1 MANKN
6 LTPVATW
13 QTPQA
18 PTAGDAATG
27 PNAEAC
33 FQDAADRTQWLRAK
47 AEAAVSGS
55 ADDAYGNIDSAV
67 TGDTSWHDS
76 TTITKTVAADIG
88 SIVTIM
94 LVADVLQNT
103 TGGQGTT
110 FRVKVTDSGTEYLDG
125 AAQFVAANGVTSRVV
140 LIGKHTMVSASA
152 VFTLQLKQS
161 AAGVSSQ
168 MVGGWNIVTL

>member
-13 QTPQA
+13 DTPQA
-18 PTAGDAATG
+18 PTAGDGASA
-27 PNAEAC
+27 PNTEAC
-33 FQDAADRTQWLRAK
+33 FQDAANRTQWLRAK
-47 AEAAVSGS
+47 AEAAASGS
-55 ADDAYGNIDSAV
+55 SDDTYANIDSAV
-67 TGDTSWHDS
+67 TGDTNWHDS

-88 SIVTIM
+88 SIVTVI

-103 TGGQGTT
+103 TGGQGTF
-110 FRVKVTDSGTEYLDG
+110 FRVKVTDGGTDYLDG
-125 AAQFVAANGVTSRVV
+125 AAQFVAADGATSRVL

-152 VFTLQLKQS
+152 VFTLQIKQS

-168 MVGGWNIVTL
+168 MIGGWNIVPL

>member
-1 MANKN
+1 MANEN
-6 LTPVATW
+6 LIDAATW
-13 QTPQA
+13 QTQQA
-18 PTAGDAATG
+18 PTAGDGATAANTK
-27 PNAEAC
+27 AC
-33 FQDAADRTQWLRAK
+33 FQDAADRAKWLRAK

-55 ADDAYGNIDSAV
+55 SDDAYGNIDSAV
-67 TGDTSWHDS
+67 TGDTNWHDS

-88 SIVTIM
+88 SVVTVI

-110 FRVKVTDSGTEYLDG
+110 FRVKVTDGGTEYLDG
-125 AAQFVAANGVTSRVV
+125 AAQFIAANGVTTRV
-140 LIGKHTMVSASA
+140 LLLGKHTMVTASA